1 MSSKVANILLSLGK
15 VDRKI
20 IFAIIGIV
28 VLIPLLKPEWVD
40 IPIQISPDSRKVFTE
55 LSSLEPNSKVL
66 LSFEYGPSTK
76 PEIHPMSVAL
86 LNHLFAKQIKVYIM
100 ALWPDGVFMAT
111 DALDQVLSSKLFN
124 IEEYTDYV
132 NLGFKQG
139 GEVVIRG
146 VASDIRQLYTKDYK
160 QVPMDDIPMME
171 GVNSVSDFDYVIDL
185 SAGTPGTTE
194 WVQYA
199 CDPKNVPFTSGCTS
213 IQVTDVMPY
222 VKSGQVRGILA
233 GMPGAAEYESM
244 VKEEL
249 QRLQKENSPGIN
261 PDVTV
266 PTGKATGRMSA
277 QSIAHLVMVLFII
290 LGNISYFI
298 SRRVKARE

>member
-1 MSSKVANILLSLGK
+1 VSSKVANILLSLGK

-111 DALDQVLSSKLFN
+111 DALDQVLSSNLFN

-266 PTGKATGRMSA
+266 PIGKATGRMSA

>member
-1 MSSKVANILLSLGK
+1 VSNKVANILLSLGK

-55 LSSLEPNSKVL
+55 LSSLEPDSKVL

-124 IEEYTDYV
+124 VEEYNDYV

-261 PDVTV
+261 PGVTV

-298 SRRVKARE
+298 SRRMKARE

>member
-55 LSSLEPNSKVL
+55 LSSLEPGSKVL

-298 SRRVKARE
+298 SRRMKARE